1 MKCPTLVTL
10 TLGTWTREMS
20 PKHLAL
26 KTNVACVQ
34 EKHRAIGNEDSALK
48 RAPMWTQLSQD
59 PGRVKAEVC
68 EVPRPCGKDI
78 DLLTLR

>member
-1 MKCPTLVTL
+1 MPHISYLNPWNLDQRDEPKTSGFENQCGLCPGETQSYRK
-10 TLGTWTREMS
+10 WRF
-20 PKHLAL
+20 
-26 KTNVACVQ
+26 
-34 EKHRAIGNEDSALK
+34 ALK

-68 EVPRPCGKDI
+68 EMPRPCGKDI